1 MQLLSGDSPDLNP
14 DEQVWNQLKEKLGK
28 AAFKTKDD
36 FVSFVTSKMRSLQNM
51 PEVVKVFFRPHD
63 TCYACRS
70 DYDSGTIWHTRG
82 MTPVVEAAGSRFG
95 QNLIAAI
102 SSEGNLRYMTMQR
115 FNADV
120 FIKFLRQIVRSHN
133 RPVIIATD
141 SHRAHHSKK
150 V

>member
-1 MQLLSGDSPDLNP
+1 MS
-14 DEQVWNQLKEKLGK
+14 
-28 AAFKTKDD
+28 
-36 FVSFVTSKMRSLQNM
+36 
-51 PEVVKVFFRPHD
+51 EVVKVFFRLHD
-63 TCYACRS
+63 ACYACRS
-70 DYDSGTIWHTRG
+70 DYHSGTIWHTRG

-102 SSEGNLRYMTMQR
+102 SSEGHMRYTTMQR

-120 FIKFLRQIVRSHN
+120 FIKFLKQIVRSHN

>member
-1 MQLLSGDSPDLNP
+1 
-14 DEQVWNQLKEKLGK
+14 
-28 AAFKTKDD
+28 
-36 FVSFVTSKMRSLQNM
+36 M
-51 PEVVKVFFRPHD
+51 PEVVKVFFRLHD

-70 DYDSGTIWHTRG
+70 DYHSGTTWNTRG

-102 SSEGNLRYMTMQR
+102 STEGHMRYVVMQR

-120 FIKFLRQIVRSHN
+120 FIKFLKQIVRSHN

-141 SHRAHHSKK
+141 VYRAHHSKK
-150 V
+150 FNAYVNS